1 MQGVC
6 ECNGFII
13 NHESHIETDIM
24 EQPAISVLI
33 AVFTI
38 ALIHAVL
45 PHHWIPFALVGK
57 SQGWSLYR
65 TLGVTTISSLGHSVV
80 TIAMGIMVALLGFHI
95 ARHAEGM
102 EIVTGI
108 VLVAMGLVYVFM
120 PDRHVHEHGPV
131 DPAISDRAA
140 ALSLFTMVTLSPCV
154 ELLPMFLVA
163 SKFSWPDIALLGV
176 VLAAANAVGMVLL
189 TALAYK
195 GVQWLRLERLE
206 HHERTVV
213 GSTLLIIGI
222 GLILYSYTH

>member
-1 MQGVC
+1 
-6 ECNGFII
+6 
-13 NHESHIETDIM
+13 M

-38 ALIHAVL
+38 ALIHAIL

-65 TLGVTTISSLGHSVV
+65 TLGVTTISSLGHSAV
-80 TIAMGIMVALLGFHI
+80 TIAMGVVVAFLGFQV
-95 ARHAEGM
+95 ARHAEDM
-102 EIVTGI
+102 EMLTGVILIV
-108 VLVAMGLVYVFM
+108 MGLVYVFM
-120 PDRHVHEHGPV
+120 SNKHVHDHGPAA
-131 DPAISDRAA
+131 PPISDRTA

-176 VLAAANAVGMVLL
+176 VLAAANVVGMVLL

-222 GLILYSYTH
+222 GLMLYSYTH

>member
-1 MQGVC
+1 
-6 ECNGFII
+6 
-13 NHESHIETDIM
+13 M

-38 ALIHAVL
+38 ALIHAIL

-65 TLGVTTISSLGHSVV
+65 TLGVTTVSSLGHSAV
-80 TIAMGIMVALLGFHI
+80 TIAMGVVVAFLGFQV

-108 VLVAMGLVYVFM
+108 VLVVMGLVYVSKSNTHTH
-120 PDRHVHEHGPV
+120 DHGPI
-131 DPAISDRAA
+131 DPALSDRAA
-140 ALSLFTMVTLSPCV
+140 TLSLFTMVTLSPCV

-163 SKFSWPDIALLGV
+163 SKFSWADVALLGV
-176 VLAAANAVGMVLL
+176 VLAVANAVGMVLL

-213 GSTLLIIGI
+213 GSTLLIIGL

>member
-1 MQGVC
+1 M
-6 ECNGFII
+6 
-13 NHESHIETDIM
+13 D
-24 EQPAISVLI
+24 QPAISVFI
-33 AVFTI
+33 GVFTI
-38 ALIHAVL
+38 ALIHSIL

-57 SQGWSLYR
+57 SQGWSLSR
-65 TLGVTTISSLGHSVV
+65 TLSVTTISSLGHSIV
-80 TIAMGIMVALLGFHI
+80 TIAMGVVVAFLGSQV
-95 ARHAEGM
+95 ARHAEGT
-102 EIVTGI
+102 EILTGVILI
-108 VLVAMGLVYVFM
+108 VMGLVYVSKGNIHTH
-120 PDRHVHEHGPV
+120 DHGPV
-131 DPAISDRAA
+131 DPALSDRAA

-163 SKFSWPDIALLGV
+163 SNFSWSLIALLGV

-213 GSTLLIIGI
+213 GSTLLIIGL